1 MIYNS
6 LSPSEA
12 LRTKPEAILEITGI
26 FILAYSLIVTGQIIL
41 DFTILSRENQLL
53 LGFDFTAVLLL
64 VTIPNGTTLP
74 IWVSIAVILVVACL
88 IAQFL
93 KMAGLTDMQWF
104 FIYRVGEIG
113 GFALPLIIVMSG
125 GGIEIADV
133 LIFSLV
139 CGLFAVTVNELI
151 GGLTPS
157 ATDD

>member
-1 MIYNS
+1 
-6 LSPSEA
+6 
-12 LRTKPEAILEITGI
+12 
-26 FILAYSLIVTGQIIL
+26 
-41 DFTILSRENQLL
+41 
-53 LGFDFTAVLLL
+53 
-64 VTIPNGTTLP
+64 
-74 IWVSIAVILVVACL
+74 
-88 IAQFL
+88 
-93 KMAGLTDMQWF
+93 MQWF

-151 GGLTPS
+151 GGFTPS